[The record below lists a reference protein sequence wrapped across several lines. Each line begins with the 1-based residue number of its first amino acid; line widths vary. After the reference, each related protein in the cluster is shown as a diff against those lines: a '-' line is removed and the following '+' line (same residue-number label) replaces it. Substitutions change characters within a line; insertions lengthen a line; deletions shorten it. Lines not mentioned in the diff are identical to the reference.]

1 MNFSERCMA
10 SIFALLLHHKFYVL
24 SLFYCLSLLNCTFA
38 QNQASH
44 SVTIAL
50 PRMLSVRFGDT
61 ELLQP
66 SLLLVDMPRAHLT
79 TTQQLSIRTNGM
91 WTLSASFT
99 SCEQDGLARA
109 SVRASQTEIHTL
121 RTYPR
126 VILMGAATKG
136 WERVA
141 LESSLEPSVNSCQGN
156 LVYTLT
162 QP

>member
-1 MNFSERCMA
+1 MVSTFA
-10 SIFALLLHHKFYVL
+10 SFRHCNLYGLG
-24 SLFYCLSLLNCTFA
+24 LFYCLSLLSCSFA

-50 PRMLSVRFGDT
+50 PRLLSVRLENT
-61 ELLQP
+61 QLLQP
-66 SLLLVDMPRAHLT
+66 SLLIMDTARVPLT
-79 TTQQLSIRTNGM
+79 TTQQLGIRTNGV

-99 SCEQDGLARA
+99 SCQHDHSARA
-109 SVRASQTEIHTL
+109 SLRAGELNEKHSL

-126 VILMGAATKG
+126 VILTGTATQG
-136 WERVA
+136 WEAVP
-141 LESSLEPSVNSCQGN
+141 LEGSLEPSVNSCQGE

>member
-1 MNFSERCMA
+1 MA
-10 SIFALLLHHKFYVL
+10 TLSLLQKLCLL
-24 SLFYCLSLLNCTFA
+24 SLFYLLSLPNCAVA

-50 PRMLSVRFGDT
+50 PRLLSVRLNDT
-61 ELLQP
+61 QVLHAANT
-66 SLLLVDMPRAHLT
+66 PRATLT
-79 TTQQLSIRTNGM
+79 TTHQLGIRTNGI

-99 SCEQDGLARA
+99 SCQLNDLARV
-109 SVRASQTEIHTL
+109 SLRAGAKEHSL

-126 VILMGAATKG
+126 VILTGAATEG
-136 WERVA
+136 WETIP
-141 LESSLEPSVNSCQGN
+141 LEGSLEPSVNSCQGE